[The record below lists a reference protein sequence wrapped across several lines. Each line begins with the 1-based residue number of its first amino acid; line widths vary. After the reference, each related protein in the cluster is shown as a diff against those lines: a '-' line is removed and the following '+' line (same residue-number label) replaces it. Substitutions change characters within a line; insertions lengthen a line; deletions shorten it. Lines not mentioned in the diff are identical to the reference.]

1 MRSRRPQR
9 AHRKTMLSPKN
20 LGRDEGSSRSVE
32 LPCDSPLREVRGLDV
47 VKVSK
52 YYPRGSVMFV
62 EGQRPRGVYVFCE
75 GRAKVSISSAEGKT
89 LVLRIAQPGDLLGL
103 NSALTGL
110 PYDATV
116 TTLENCRIDFVSR
129 ADFTKL
135 LDRSKTAR
143 VSLSETL
150 SSQLSDVIE
159 RARSLLLS
167 KSAAQKLAR
176 LLVKWC
182 DELGKPTPQG
192 IRLNHGLTQEEIAQM
207 ICSSR
212 ETVSR
217 LLTELKLKQIVRMN
231 GTGIYVRNRAALEL
245 VAGM

>member
-1 MRSRRPQR
+1 
-9 AHRKTMLSPKN
+9 MLSSKN
-20 LGRDEGSSRSVE
+20 LQREQGSSKSAE
-32 LPCDSPLREVRGLDV
+32 LPCDSPMREVRGFDE
-47 VKVSK
+47 VKLSK
-52 YYPRGSVMFV
+52 YYPRGAVLFV
-62 EGQRPRGVYVFCE
+62 EGQRPRGVYLLCE

-89 LVLRIAQPGDLLGL
+89 LVLRIAQSGDLLGL

-116 TTLENCRIDFVSR
+116 ATLENCRIDFVSR
-129 ADFTKL
+129 SDFTKL

-143 VSLSETL
+143 VRLSEAL
-150 SSQLSDVIE
+150 SSQLGEVIE

-167 KSAAQKLAR
+167 KSAAEKLAR
-176 LLVKWC
+176 LLLKWC

-207 ICSSR
+207 ICASR

-217 LLTELKLKQIVRMN
+217 LLTELKRKQIVRLN
-231 GTGIYVRNRAALEL
+231 GTGIFVRNRAALEL

>member
-1 MRSRRPQR
+1 
-9 AHRKTMLSPKN
+9 MLSPKN
-20 LGRDEGSSRSVE
+20 LGRDEGSSTSAK

-47 VKVSK
+47 VKLSK
-52 YYPRGSVMFV
+52 YYPRGSVLFV
-62 EGQRPRGVYVFCE
+62 EGQRPRGVYVLCE

-89 LVLRIAQPGDLLGL
+89 LVLRIALPGDLLGL

-110 PYDATV
+110 PHDATV
-116 TTLENCRIDFVSR
+116 ATLENCRIDFVSR

-135 LDRSKTAR
+135 LDRSKIAR
-143 VSLSETL
+143 VSLSEAL
-150 SSQLSDVIE
+150 SRQLSEVIE

-167 KSAAQKLAR
+167 QSAAEKLAR
-176 LLVKWC
+176 LLLKWC

-217 LLTELKLKQIVRMN
+217 LLTELKLKQIVRLN
-231 GTGIYVRNRAALEL
+231 GTGIYVRNRVALEL

>member
-1 MRSRRPQR
+1 
-9 AHRKTMLSPKN
+9 MLSPKN
-20 LGRDEGSSRSVE
+20 LGRDEGSSTSAK
-32 LPCDSPLREVRGLDV
+32 LPCDSPLRDVRGLDV
-47 VKVSK
+47 VKLSK
-52 YYPRGSVMFV
+52 YYPRGSVLFV
-62 EGQRPRGVYVFCE
+62 EGQRPRGVYVLCE

-89 LVLRIAQPGDLLGL
+89 LVLRIALPGDLLGL

-110 PYDATV
+110 PHDATV
-116 TTLENCRIDFVSR
+116 ATLENCRIDFVSR

-135 LDRSKTAR
+135 LDRSKIAR
-143 VSLSETL
+143 VSLSEAL
-150 SSQLSDVIE
+150 SRQLSEVIE

-167 KSAAQKLAR
+167 QSAAEKLAR
-176 LLVKWC
+176 LLLKWC

-217 LLTELKLKQIVRMN
+217 LLTELKLKQIVRLN
-231 GTGIYVRNRAALEL
+231 GTGIYVRNRVALEL